1 MLYKFTV
8 VFAVFLIVGCSDDF
22 QSVEMSECHNEHGV
36 VVKTSNL
43 ETVDEEVEIPDSDNE
58 ILGDEKCL
66 KIEVVEHSQNTISFN
81 YDGLFDCGT
90 DVEYGYTYKVD
101 EEKKEIVLTVT
112 SHDTDPNQFSYC
124 MCCKTMPVKIESDSA
139 DLEEFGKIIINIYD
153 IPQEYSIK

>member
-1 MLYKFTV
+1 MLYKLTI
-8 VFAVFLIVGCSDDF
+8 VFVVFLIVSCNDDF

-43 ETVDEEVEIPDSDNE
+43 ETVDEEVEIPDGDNA
-58 ILGDEKCL
+58 DEEDNCL
-66 KIEVVEHSQNTISFN
+66 KIDVTEHSQKEIMLN
-81 YDGLFDCGT
+81 YDGIFDCGT

-112 SHDTDPNQFSYC
+112 SHDSNPDEASYC
-124 MCCKTMPVKIESDSA
+124 VCCKTMPVKIESDSA

-153 IPQEYSIK
+153 MPQEYSIK